1 MGNNIITWKQS
12 DKCTNYETS
21 TFLLFVSCFENLLAP
36 HQESSFCTAHNLF
49 SQLSSRQVTS
59 ETRLG
64 SHYHP
69 FSGSHAQHANES
81 KALHLSIGANTGHPR
96 QMDGGWME
104 DTSTGTRSYPQ
115 SGTLPSL
122 RNCYPCNCRVLD
134 LLQSLGN
141 GSIRVYSLAFSP
153 LFYIL
158 IISPFYSIWTYTESR
173 GRSILPH
180 VAGHHAILKPE

>member
-1 MGNNIITWKQS
+1 MRRQPS
-12 DKCTNYETS
+12 FSLY
-21 TFLLFVSCFENLLAP
+21 LALRICSL
-36 HQESSFCTAHNLF
+36 HTTDDIQESSFCTAHNLF

-81 KALHLSIGANTGHPR
+81 KALHLSIGAKTGHPR
-96 QMDGGWME
+96 QMDGGRME
-104 DTSTGTRSYPQ
+104 DSSTGNRIYPQ

-122 RNCYPCNCRVLD
+122 RNCRVLD

-153 LFYIL
+153 LFCIL
-158 IISPFYSIWTYTESR
+158 VISLLFHMNI
-173 GRSILPH
+173 H
-180 VAGHHAILKPE
+180 